1 MWSMWKASGSSS
13 VRVTMRTAG
22 KKREDEYGE
31 NFLLWMIGNGL
42 NCFEFSR
49 DVAAPSERSR
59 RALGYV

>member
-1 MWSMWKASGSSS
+1 M
-13 VRVTMRTAG
+13 RVTMRTAG